1 MGKYAVIEKSF
12 QRKCSLIKK
21 VFLSLEPVY
30 YLKKKKPKKGFPVTR
45 ASLLSKKQTKK
56 QKANQKSHTECAD
69 LPDGV

>member
-1 MGKYAVIEKSF
+1 MQSYKKGFPLTRA
-12 QRKCSLIKK
+12 SLLFK
-21 VFLSLEPVY
+21 
-30 YLKKKKPKKGFPVTR
+30 KKKKPKKGFPVTR